1 MSNLCHYYII
11 ISKFYWIH
19 SFNCYKNNLFILSL
33 SLSLHVIRMIS
44 NNKPMAIVAL
54 PANPWTSSHHL
65 LLQGKP
71 AVTSISLV
79 AFFFFPVDFGYILWN
94 HGIMN
99 FVGLILLV
107 WWILCS
113 WKFCVFKVLS
123 PDSPPSKCMKNIF
136 LMCTKSKST
145 VRILYTGIL

>member
-19 SFNCYKNNLFILSL
+19 SFNCYKNNLFILSLSL

-79 AFFFFPVDFGYILWN
+79 AFFFSQWILVIFYEIMVLWILWGLFCWYGEFCA
-94 HGIMN
+94 HEN
-99 FVGLILLV
+99 FVSSKYCHQTHHQANV
-107 WWILCS
+107 W
-113 WKFCVFKVLS
+113 K
-123 PDSPPSKCMKNIF
+123 IF
-136 LMCTKSKST
+136 S
-145 VRILYTGIL
+145 

>member
-79 AFFFFPVDFGYILWN
+79 AFFFSQWILVIFYEIMVLWILWGLFCWYGEFCV
-94 HGIMN
+94 HEN
-99 FVGLILLV
+99 FVFSKYCHQTHHQANV
-107 WWILCS
+107 W
-113 WKFCVFKVLS
+113 K
-123 PDSPPSKCMKNIF
+123 IF
-136 LMCTKSKST
+136 S
-145 VRILYTGIL
+145 